1 MKKTKILSIALCA
14 VMTFSAVAVPAHAE
28 GTTIISVAT
37 AQAAKKLTAPKVS
50 VKSAD
55 ESSVKLSWNAI
66 DGAEK
71 YQIYYSTT
79 KNDTY
84 KKYGTT
90 AKTIVTVENLKA
102 NTTYYFKVR
111 AIAEINGE
119 TVKSGYSK
127 KKSRKTDAARS
138 SDETL
143 RVTKEAGKVK
153 NGSEAELT
161 IQGKPNT
168 EYRISVIYSSKR
180 SEAAGLDDATTDSS
194 GTLTWIWKVGAR
206 TKAGSHKIEIE
217 GGGEKITTSFETYK

>member
-1 MKKTKILSIALCA
+1 
-14 VMTFSAVAVPAHAE
+14 MTFSAVAVPAYAE

-79 KNDTY
+79 KNGTY

-90 AKTIVTVENLKA
+90 AKTTVTVENLKA

-127 KKSRKTDAARS
+127 KKSQKTESSSTTPPRS
-138 SDETL
+138 SSTTTSTPQRKPSIVYIAASGNGSKYHKSSKCSRMNGNVIEM
-143 RVTKEAGKVK
+143 TKE
-153 NGSEAELT
+153 EAE
-161 IQGKPNT
+161 
-168 EYRISVIYSSKR
+168 
-180 SEAAGLDDATTDSS
+180 ATGYTPCKKKSCY
-194 GTLTWIWKVGAR
+194 G
-206 TKAGSHKIEIE
+206 
-217 GGGEKITTSFETYK
+217 